1 MVCKILSHG
10 KLEMSV
16 NVAANTAP
24 ATKAANT
31 GILGGLFTT
40 KKPEASTNTNMA
52 ARNQRNLNAKEK
64 ERSNAKKAKEGPG
77 LMSSLF
83 GAAAPAAA
91 PAAAAPAAAA
101 AAPNT
106 AAAAAPNT
114 AAAARNR
121 TRKSS
126 LRRQRGGARRG
137 YTMRLPTGRNVLRVT
152 GKTARKLGRVGVYG
166 LKKVGN
172 GVHVVTGL
180 LGRVLQKG
188 TRMVRKMTKRRQH

>member
-1 MVCKILSHG
+1 
-10 KLEMSV
+10 MSV

-180 LGRVLQKG
+180 LGSVLQKG

>member
-1 MVCKILSHG
+1 
-10 KLEMSV
+10 MSV

-40 KKPEASTNTNMA
+40 KKPEASTNTNTA

-101 AAPNT
+101 PDAAAAAPNT
-106 AAAAAPNT
+106 AAAAPNT

-137 YTMRLPTGRNVLRVT
+137 FTMRLPTGRNVLRVT

>member
-1 MVCKILSHG
+1 
-10 KLEMSV
+10 MSV
-16 NVAANTAP
+16 NAAANTAP

-40 KKPEASTNTNMA
+40 KKPEASTNTNTA

-91 PAAAAPAAAA
+91 PAAAAP
-101 AAPNT
+101 NT

-121 TRKSS
+121 TRKNS

>member
-1 MVCKILSHG
+1 
-10 KLEMSV
+10 MSV

-40 KKPEASTNTNMA
+40 KKPEASTNTNTA

-101 AAPNT
+101 PAAAAAAPNT
-106 AAAAAPNT
+106 AAAAPNT

>member
-1 MVCKILSHG
+1 
-10 KLEMSV
+10 MSV

-40 KKPEASTNTNMA
+40 KKPEASTNTNTA

-101 AAPNT
+101 NTAAAAPNT
-106 AAAAAPNT
+106 AAAAPNT

-121 TRKSS
+121 TRKNS

-137 YTMRLPTGRNVLRVT
+137 FTMRLPTGRNVLRVT

>member
-1 MVCKILSHG
+1 
-10 KLEMSV
+10 MSV

-40 KKPEASTNTNMA
+40 KKPEASTNTNTA

-101 AAPNT
+101 PAAAAAAPNT
-106 AAAAAPNT
+106 AAAAPNT

-137 YTMRLPTGRNVLRVT
+137 FTMRLPTGRNVLRVT

-180 LGRVLQKG
+180 LGSVLQKG